1 MDHRLRL
8 TECVVYGNVGSY
20 LRLFHFS
27 GKFDLCTVALRV
39 GLVNIL
45 LFHLS
50 LLNSSLVVVG
60 KVNVT
65 ELEVLNREIAHPREG
80 FVQVVLHLQPD
91 SLLVEEE
98 AIARETSRYV
108 SENVDCDFLA
118 RGPVI

>member
-65 ELEVLNREIAHPREG
+65 ELEVLN
-80 FVQVVLHLQPD
+80 
-91 SLLVEEE
+91 
-98 AIARETSRYV
+98 
-108 SENVDCDFLA
+108 
-118 RGPVI
+118 